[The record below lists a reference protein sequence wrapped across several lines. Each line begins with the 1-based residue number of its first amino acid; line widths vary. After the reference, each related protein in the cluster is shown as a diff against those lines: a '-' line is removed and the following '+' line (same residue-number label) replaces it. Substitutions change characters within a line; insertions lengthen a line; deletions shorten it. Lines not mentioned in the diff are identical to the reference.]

1 MVVVFVSWV
10 VVIVVVGLDVVGSG
24 VLVGVVETFSVTVVI
39 VVGQSK
45 TSQNISSVVLKWLGL
60 RS

>member
-10 VVIVVVGLDVVGSG
+10 VIVVVGLVVVGSG

>member
-10 VVIVVVGLDVVGSG
+10 VVIVVVGLVVVGSG
-24 VLVGVVETFSVTVVI
+24 VLVGVVVTFSVTVVV

-45 TSQNISSVVLKWLGL
+45 TSQNISSVVLNWLGL

>member
-10 VVIVVVGLDVVGSG
+10 VVIVVVGLVVVGSG
-24 VLVGVVETFSVTVVI
+24 VLVTFSVTVVI